1 MEADDLF
8 NDVEIEALTPEERAE
23 TIREMQEIEAN
34 GLAADGTA
42 MHLGDE
48 DFFGRDWQPEPNDR

>member
-1 MEADDLF
+1 MGPDDIFTDAEL
-8 NDVEIEALTPEERAE
+8 DALTPQERAE
-23 TIREMQEIEAN
+23 TLREMQELEAN

-48 DFFGRDWQPEPNDR
+48 DWYGGMWEPQPNDT